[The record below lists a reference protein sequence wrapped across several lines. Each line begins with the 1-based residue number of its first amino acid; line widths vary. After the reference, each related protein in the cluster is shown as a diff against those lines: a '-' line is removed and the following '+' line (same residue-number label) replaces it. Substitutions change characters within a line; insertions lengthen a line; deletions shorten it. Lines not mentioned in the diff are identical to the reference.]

1 MLEVVALGGLGE
13 FGMNML
19 ALTWGETTIVV
30 DAGVMFPDPELL
42 GVDRIIPDL
51 TYLQQ
56 KGRAAALVLTHG
68 HEDHIGGVPHVL
80 ALVDGPIY
88 GTPLTLAMVEPKLE
102 EHGIDGRELI
112 AVKPHDRV
120 TVGPF
125 EIEFIRVTHSIPDC
139 VALAIHTPA
148 GVIVHTGDFKIDQT
162 PLDGEHFDVH
172 RFAQLGSEGVLAL
185 FADSTN
191 IDRRGFTGSEREVVD
206 AFEEVFTSAP
216 GKLIVAAFAS
226 SIYRMQILVDLAAQ
240 FDRKVAF
247 IGRGMIRNSEI
258 AQRLGYLRIPAGVQ
272 IRDSQVGD
280 YPAQDVLCLST
291 GSQGE
296 PMSALSRIAIDDHRH
311 VKVGPDDTVVLSARS
326 IPGNEKAIGRV
337 INHLAR
343 RGAEVIY
350 EGIKHVHVSGHG
362 SEEELKLMLSLVK
375 PRFFIPVHGEYRQLS
390 QHGRVAARVFEG
402 RDPRP
407 EILLAENGDILQFDV
422 DGARIAGKAPVGRIL
437 IDDTRT
443 GEVGDEVLRDRRH
456 LAEDGLVVPVV
467 AINKQTGMLE
477 GVPDIITRGF
487 VMENSAGAARGR
499 RAPAG
504 RGRRSGQPRGAHRSG
519 ADQGEA
525 ARRAAPLLS
534 ETFGTTAVRAA
545 RHHGDLTRE
554 WIDGFAPGQ
563 RIRRRGAVRGRA
575 ASGSSRSPATSR
587 ATRSGS
593 SAPARMPT
601 PPTSPGGSARSSPSC
616 RFSCSATRPTSVR
629 RRW

>member
-1 MLEVVALGGLGE
+1 MLEVVPLGGLGE

-42 GVDRIIPDL
+42 GVDRVIPAL
-51 TYLQQ
+51 PYLQQ
-56 KGRAAALVLTHG
+56 KGGAAALVLTHG

-80 ALVDGPIY
+80 PLVDGPVF
-88 GTPLTLAMVEPKLE
+88 GTPLTLALVEPKLE
-102 EHGIDGRELI
+102 EHGLKDGTRLRAVRPRE
-112 AVKPHDRV
+112 HV

-125 EIEFIRVTHSIPDC
+125 DIEFIRVTHSMPDC

-162 PLDGEHFDVH
+162 PLDGQHFDIH

-191 IDRRGFTGSEREVVD
+191 IDRRGVTGSEREVID

-226 SIYRMQILVDLAAQ
+226 GIYRVEIRVDLAAQ
-240 FDRKVAF
+240 FERKVVLV
-247 IGRGMIRNSEI
+247 GRGMMRNSEI

-272 IRDSQVGD
+272 IRDSEIAN
-280 YPAQDVLCLST
+280 YPSQDILCLST
-291 GSQGE
+291 GTQGE

-311 VKVGPDDTVVLSARS
+311 VKLGPDDTVVLSARS

-343 RGAEVIY
+343 RGADVIY

-362 SEEELKLMLSLVK
+362 SEEELKLMLSLVR

-407 EILLAENGDILQFDV
+407 QILLAENGDIIRFDV

-443 GEVGDEVLRDRRH
+443 GEVGDQVLRDRRH

-467 AINKQTGMLE
+467 AINKQTGLLE
-477 GVPDIITRGF
+477 GIPDIVTRGF
-487 VMENSAGAARGR
+487 VMENSQALLADASKFLAEIVDQASLEERTDQGLIKEKLRVELRRFFRKRSGR
-499 RAPAG
+499 RPFVL
-504 RGRRSGQPRGAHRSG
+504 PVIM
-519 ADQGEA
+519 E
-525 ARRAAPLLS
+525 
-534 ETFGTTAVRAA
+534 
-545 RHHGDLTRE
+545 
-554 WIDGFAPGQ
+554 I
-563 RIRRRGAVRGRA
+563 
-575 ASGSSRSPATSR
+575 
-587 ATRSGS
+587 
-593 SAPARMPT
+593 
-601 PPTSPGGSARSSPSC
+601 
-616 RFSCSATRPTSVR
+616 
-629 RRW
+629 